1 MNAHADVLN
10 NPTELLVSPVVT
22 KNLLIRLTSDET
34 NYDEIYSI
42 TDMSVL
48 PVAMKTAGIFQNA
61 LVPAENNS
69 LRFDVNK
76 ALDVIKQNPELSV
89 ISYTDIT
96 KTTSS
101 SQTSVMVDLVV
112 DTIKT
117 VLGIALAPV
126 PLAKLSAAIES
137 AYTDLHKEEGNAWI
151 FWEKKQEKK
160 TTYQYNI
167 TFAVQ
172 AGPSGA
178 VLLTCPMGLT
188 IDVDKE
194 YERVLFITLKD
205 TESYSTRI
213 QALNTAQLVPSSRK
227 AAEGQA
233 VLNALLKNGPRKVV

>member
-1 MNAHADVLN
+1 MTAQTEVLN
-10 NPTELLVSPVVT
+10 NSSELLISPVVT
-22 KNLLIRLTSDET
+22 KNFLIRLTSDET

-42 TDMSVL
+42 TDVSIL
-48 PVAMKTAGIFQNA
+48 PLALKTAGIFQNA

-76 ALDVIKQNPELSV
+76 ALEVVKQNPELSV

-101 SQTSVMVDLVV
+101 SQTSVMVDMVV
-112 DTIKT
+112 ETIKT
-117 VLGIALAPV
+117 VLGIALAPD
-126 PLAKLSAAIES
+126 PLAKLVAAIES

-151 FWEKKQEKK
+151 FWEKRQEKK

-172 AGPSGA
+172 AGPTGA
-178 VLLTCPMGLT
+178 LLLTCPMGLT

-213 QALNTAQLVPSSRK
+213 QALNTAQLAKPNAKS
-227 AAEGQA
+227 AEAEA
-233 VLNALLKNGPRKVV
+233 VLNALLSSGPRKVV

>member
-1 MNAHADVLN
+1 MTAQTEVLN
-10 NPTELLVSPVVT
+10 SPAQLLISPVVT
-22 KNLLIRLTSDET
+22 RNLLIRLTSEET
-34 NYDEIYSI
+34 NYDEIYSL
-42 TDMSVL
+42 TDPEIL
-48 PVAMKTAGIFQNA
+48 PLALKTAGIFQNA

-69 LRFDVNK
+69 LRFDVNT
-76 ALDVIKQNPELSV
+76 ALDVVKQNPELSV

-112 DTIKT
+112 ETIKT

-172 AGPSGA
+172 AGPTGA
-178 VLLTCPMGLT
+178 LLMTCPMGLT

-213 QALNTAQLVPSSRK
+213 QALNTAQLAKPGSRT
-227 AAEGQA
+227 AEADA
-233 VLNALLKNGPRKVV
+233 VLNVLLQNGPRKVE